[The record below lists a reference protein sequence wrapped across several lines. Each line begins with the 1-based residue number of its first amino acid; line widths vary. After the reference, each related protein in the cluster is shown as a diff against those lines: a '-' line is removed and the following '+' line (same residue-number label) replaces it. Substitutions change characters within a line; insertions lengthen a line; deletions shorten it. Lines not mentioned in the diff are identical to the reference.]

1 MKNSGV
7 IQNTQI
13 RGVQTWVHNPTQS
26 LRRYD
31 IGKITS
37 PYGTTKSS
45 IIRWNSWSSKTK
57 NSLCNPLAPSIPA
70 QLPCALRWC
79 PPAQPQA
86 SRMHQ
91 IPFSRGEMGPLPSS
105 VLCTHLDPKA
115 VRALVPGASARAPPS
130 SFWLGLANLF
140 HQRPSA
146 KQAPCTAKRNR
157 LPCTATPSMAA
168 QGRGQDR
175 GHWYSSHQI
184 PF

>member
-1 MKNSGV
+1 MSHEPRKQAWCCQPHPKGGCLDKEQEKVLEIHSIFHPCSKKYIFPWIHTWPWYCQASSPVPCVGV
-7 IQNTQI
+7 
-13 RGVQTWVHNPTQS
+13 
-26 LRRYD
+26 
-31 IGKITS
+31 
-37 PYGTTKSS
+37 
-45 IIRWNSWSSKTK
+45 
-57 NSLCNPLAPSIPA
+57 PLG
-70 QLPCALRWC
+70 
-79 PPAQPQA
+79 QPQA

-115 VRALVPGASARAPPS
+115 VRALVPGASARAPS

-140 HQRPSA
+140 HQRPPA

-157 LPCTATPSMAA
+157 LPCTATPAMAA